1 MAIICSQTATISGI
15 DSVICG
21 KLVRVYDILPIYST
35 IDVLI
40 EGQISPQVGSAGNAF
55 TIGSER
61 YQIIL
66 VSKNVSAGTA
76 VVTLTIST
84 VEVPPPIVSVPTHMV
99 QLKLAPTPYVSQI
112 RDNILAIS
120 EKLGEYIPSDPNV
133 KYINTELDSSNQYI
147 NVYLAWTGPVG
158 MSLGYTRD
166 YSLSRGSA
174 GIYSMGIYSMGILDD
189 ISNFIKVYLIPG
201 IIMALGVVIAAII
214 LTISAVPVAIASAVV
229 VVASFFVT
237 GWIVHDIEV
246 KAVVAQAVIDNQ
258 DAFIQAIA
266 ARDALKKAAD
276 DVFAKSAKTNDDCV
290 ALASG
295 YKAADEAY
303 VATLKKV
310 LPKVQLDAALANYK
324 GISDGVVA
332 DLKAGKISCDTAIAN
347 LSPASNALYV
357 ASNTEFGTKY
367 SPTATNDAAGSKCPT
382 DCFICDP
389 LAPGTCIV
397 SKNTAL
403 VVGIGAIGFIYLV
416 SRPKE
421 TVIKSIYERPSSMY
435 AGGEREIGRFGSMG
449 G

>member
-1 MAIICSQTATISGI
+1 
-15 DSVICG
+15 
-21 KLVRVYDILPIYST
+21 
-35 IDVLI
+35 
-40 EGQISPQVGSAGNAF
+40 
-55 TIGSER
+55 
-61 YQIIL
+61 
-66 VSKNVSAGTA
+66 
-76 VVTLTIST
+76 
-84 VEVPPPIVSVPTHMV
+84 
-99 QLKLAPTPYVSQI
+99 
-112 RDNILAIS
+112 
-120 EKLGEYIPSDPNV
+120 LGEYIPSDPNV

-158 MSLGYTRD
+158 MSLGSESLGLVGYTRD
-166 YSLSRGSA
+166 YSLSGGSA
-174 GIYSMGIYSMGILDD
+174 RIYSMGIYSMGICSMGILDD

-214 LTISAVPVAIASAVV
+214 LTISAVPVAIASAVL

-246 KAVVAQAVIDNQ
+246 KAVVAQVIIDNQ

-310 LPKVQLDAALANYK
+310 LPKVQLDAALASYK
-324 GISDGVVA
+324 GISDGVIA

-367 SPTATNDAAGSKCPT
+367 SPTATNDAAGTKCPT

-435 AGGEREIGRFGSMG
+435 AGGERETDRFGSIG